1 MCGVG
6 LICNTRNIVAASIMF
21 RDDVCVTER
30 KTTVALGMA
39 RILVGLI
46 SERSE
51 SRLQSGVRIK
61 HQKFGYIVKE
71 TVKSEVLLH
80 RHFHDLQCFSHG
92 ERKHNWLA
100 QYVPVKVLAFST

>member
-1 MCGVG
+1 
-6 LICNTRNIVAASIMF
+6 MF

-30 KTTVALGMA
+30 KTIVALGMA

-46 SERSE
+46 SECSE

-61 HQKFGYIVKE
+61 HQKFGYIFHRTFHRTLSVK
-71 TVKSEVLLH
+71 TEVLLH
-80 RHFHDLQCFSHG
+80 RHFSDLQCFSHG